1 MSERNLYSGFDIAG
15 GRVSAYMP
23 MNDEDDLVWTIEFV
37 KDDAVQHTATVEMI
51 HPPIFG
57 PDVEDLFKLNETIEL
72 LITEWGL
79 E

>member
-1 MSERNLYSGFDIAG
+1 MTERNLYSGFNIAG

-37 KDDAVQHTATVEMI
+37 KDGVVHTATAPMI

-72 LITEWGL
+72 LIKKWGL